1 MEVFEKYVEPRS
13 HMVLSRNIKQIVKKK
28 YTATFEDKKDW
39 IDFTKQIDN
48 AGAKA
53 IDLLQENIQT
63 NKVPKLDLHG
73 YSLTESNKIVKKF
86 IIESF
91 NYGYR
96 KLKIVTGKGTRS
108 RSYDNPYISEKLS
121 VLKHSVPE
129 FINSD
134 ENLNN
139 KIVKIKNAN
148 LKDGGEGAIYIFLK
162 KTKE

>member
-1 MEVFEKYVEPRS
+1 M
-13 HMVLSRNIKQIVKKK
+13 KKK
-28 YTATFEDKKDW
+28 YIASLKDKKDW
-39 IDFTKQIDN
+39 IAFTKQIGDIS
-48 AGAKA
+48 AKEV
-53 IDLLQENIQT
+53 DLLQHNVKE

-73 YSLTESNKIVKKF
+73 FSLTESNKIVKKF

-148 LKDGGEGAIYIFLK
+148 LKDGGEGAMYIFLK
-162 KTKE
+162 SNKKFTR

>member
-1 MEVFEKYVEPRS
+1 
-13 HMVLSRNIKQIVKKK
+13 VKKK
-28 YTATFEDKKDW
+28 YIASFKDKKDW
-39 IDFTKQIDN
+39 IAFTKQIGDIS
-48 AGAKA
+48 AKEV
-53 IDLLQENIQT
+53 DLLQHNVKE

-73 YSLTESNKIVKKF
+73 FSLAESNKIVKKF

-139 KIVKIKNAN
+139 KIVKIANAN
-148 LKDGGEGAIYIFLK
+148 LRDGGEGAMYIFLK
-162 KTKE
+162 SNKKFTR

>member
-1 MEVFEKYVEPRS
+1 
-13 HMVLSRNIKQIVKKK
+13 VKKK
-28 YTATFEDKKDW
+28 YIASLKDKKDW
-39 IDFTKQIDN
+39 IAFTKQIGDIS
-48 AGAKA
+48 AKEV
-53 IDLLQENIQT
+53 DLLQHNVKE

-73 YSLTESNKIVKKF
+73 FSLAESNKIVKKF

-148 LKDGGEGAIYIFLK
+148 LRDGGEGAIYIFLK
-162 KTKE
+162 SNKKFTR

>member
-1 MEVFEKYVEPRS
+1 M
-13 HMVLSRNIKQIVKKK
+13 KKK
-28 YTATFEDKKDW
+28 YIASLKDKKDW
-39 IDFTKQIDN
+39 IAFTKQIGDIS
-48 AGAKA
+48 AKEV
-53 IDLLQENIQT
+53 DLLQHNVKE

-73 YSLTESNKIVKKF
+73 FSLTESNKIVKKF

-162 KTKE
+162 SNKKFTR

>member
-1 MEVFEKYVEPRS
+1 M
-13 HMVLSRNIKQIVKKK
+13 KKK
-28 YTATFEDKKDW
+28 YIASFKDKKDW
-39 IDFTKQIDN
+39 IAFTKQIGDIS
-48 AGAKA
+48 AKEV
-53 IDLLQENIQT
+53 DLLQHNVKE

-73 YSLTESNKIVKKF
+73 FSLAESNKIVKKF

-148 LKDGGEGAIYIFLK
+148 LRDGGEGAIYIFLK
-162 KTKE
+162 SNKKFTR

>member
-1 MEVFEKYVEPRS
+1 M
-13 HMVLSRNIKQIVKKK
+13 KKK
-28 YTATFEDKKDW
+28 YIASFKDKKDW
-39 IDFTKQIDN
+39 IAFTKQIGDIS
-48 AGAKA
+48 AKEV
-53 IDLLQENIQT
+53 DLLQHNVKEDE
-63 NKVPKLDLHG
+63 VPKLDLHG
-73 YSLTESNKIVKKF
+73 FSLTESNKIVKKF

-139 KIVKIKNAN
+139 KIVKIANAN
-148 LKDGGEGAIYIFLK
+148 LRDGGEGAMYIFLK
-162 KTKE
+162 SNKKFTR